1 MSYRYNHFIKQNIA
15 PPGTKRI
22 VVYSEDGRKITSI
35 PLGGLT
41 PPKGQPLYS
50 FGLVSDIHLY
60 PVVASWVD
68 WNPNRKFDSALSYFE
83 SAGCAFCI
91 VCGDLTQTG
100 FYSEDT
106 SGNKYLDEAQM
117 VLYKSICDDHT
128 LPVYEIAGNHENY
141 YGKSVTDNMS
151 KWESYTGKDAL
162 YYTVSQG
169 DDLFVFLGQPEGDT
183 PMSDEAFT
191 FLTKTLAANADKRC
205 FVFVHPVWKDDSG
218 DAAGVYAN
226 HSGLGGTLLSSWSKG
241 EDLKNLLKQYPKAV
255 LFHGHTHIK
264 FEEQA
269 KDKNLNYTH
278 RNGFHSVH
286 IPSLGR
292 PRDVIQK
299 KNGSGYEMVYAPSES
314 QGYIVDVYE
323 DFVVLNGM
331 DLIKNIPVPLGVYK
345 INT

>member
-1 MSYRYNHFIKQNIA
+1 MSYQYPHFIRQNIA
-15 PPGTKRI
+15 PPGAKRI
-22 VVYSEDGRKITSI
+22 AVYDAGGKRIMGI
-35 PLGGLT
+35 ALGGLM
-41 PPKGQPLYS
+41 PPSSQPLYA

-60 PVVASWVD
+60 DRTASWVD
-68 WNPNRKFDSALSYFE
+68 WDPNTKFDNALAYFE
-83 SAGCAFCI
+83 NRGCAFCI

-128 LPVYEIAGNHENY
+128 LPVYEIAGNHESY
-141 YGKSVTDNMS
+141 YSKSVMDNMS
-151 KWESYTGKDAL
+151 KWDYYTGKDAL
-162 YYTVSQG
+162 YYTVSQS

-191 FLTKTLAANADKRC
+191 FLAQTLAANADKRC

-241 EDLKNLLKQYPKAV
+241 TDLKNLLKQYPKVV

-269 KDKNLNYTH
+269 KDANLSYTN

-292 PRDVIQK
+292 PRDVIEK
-299 KNGSGYEMVYAPSES
+299 EDGSGYKMVYAPSES
-314 QGYIVDVYE
+314 QGYIVYVY
-323 DFVVLNGM
+323 DDCIVLNGM
-331 DLIKNIPVPLGVYK
+331 DFINNVPVPLGVYK
-345 INT
+345 IKL